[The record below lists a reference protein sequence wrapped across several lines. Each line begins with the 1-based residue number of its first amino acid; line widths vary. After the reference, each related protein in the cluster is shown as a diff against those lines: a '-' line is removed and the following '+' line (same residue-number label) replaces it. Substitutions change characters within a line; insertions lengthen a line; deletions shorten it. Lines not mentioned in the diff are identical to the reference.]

1 MIYSLLILSYLL
13 GSIPFGLVLTRYFL
27 GIDVRT
33 MGSGNIGTT
42 NVLRTGNKKIAI
54 ATLLLDTLKGTIAVG
69 LALILSKDPL
79 IIYGCALMSLLGH
92 IFPVWL
98 RFKGGKGVATALGVF
113 LALNPMLF
121 LCIAAT
127 WLISAKVFKISS
139 LSALIAFA
147 LSPLYAYFITNDAFR
162 YEPMTYDPWLTPFSC
177 IIVVLLLTT
186 HRVNIVRL
194 LKGVEGKIGKR

>member
-1 MIYSLLILSYLL
+1 MIYSLFVLSYFL

-42 NVLRTGNKKIAI
+42 NVLRTGNKKMAA
-54 ATLLLDTLKGTIAVG
+54 ATLLLDSLKGTMAVG
-69 LALILSKDPL
+69 LALILSRDPL
-79 IIYGCALMSLLGH
+79 IIYGCALVSLLGH
-92 IFPVWL
+92 IFPIWL

-113 LALNPMLF
+113 LALSPFLF
-121 LCIAAT
+121 LCVAVT

-147 LSPLYAYFITNDAFR
+147 LAPLYAYFITYDSLT
-162 YEPMTYDPWLTPFSC
+162 YEPMTYDPWLTPFAC
-177 IIVVLLLTT
+177 IVLILLLAT
-186 HRVNIVRL
+186 HRANIVRL
-194 LKGVEGKIGKR
+194 MKGVEGKMKG